1 MILADAGIVIAYLRG
16 NDTKLVRLADTLPLA
31 VCGVTQAEVLHGVR
45 SPAERIDT
53 VALLDSFLQV
63 ATPEA
68 IWDASGDNLAMLRAA
83 GVSVP
88 FPDAILA
95 TLAIALGIELW
106 VRDKHFPAMT
116 GYLIGLKLYAEA
128 P

>member
-95 TLAIALGIELW
+95 TLAIALAGC
-106 VRDKHFPAMT
+106 
-116 GYLIGLKLYAEA
+116 
-128 P
+128 